1 MSKFRKLMAAA
12 TLLFATSSV
21 FVACSDD
28 DPATMG
34 PVPVNSCQVT
44 STTATVIWSIVPNDR
59 CGGYDVTLYEGTR
72 ENLGA
77 EIAKQNFDNRTCKT
91 TFTGL
96 QPNSD
101 YVVKTKAVPG
111 EGFSDSEEFF
121 RHFKT
126 APAVHVTV
134 GAFEAYQV
142 QEPDD
147 DGVLVTQ
154 DRYRVTLTWPAFD
167 RINCGGYNVIL
178 YQCAM
183 SDWKNTVP
191 AIVSFQT
198 LPDNTG
204 AIATSHVFGDLVPGK
219 TYTVRANCIGNTTC
233 DYGVSD
239 YTIDE
244 FVVPAA
250 PAV

>member
-12 TLLFATSSV
+12 TLLFAASSV

-28 DPATMG
+28 DPDSMG

-44 STTATVIWSIVPNDR
+44 TTSATVIWSIVPNDR

-77 EIAKQNFDNRTCKT
+77 EIAKQTFDNRTCKT

-96 QPNSD
+96 KPNSD

-111 EGFSDSEEFF
+111 EGFSSSEEFY

-126 APAVHVTV
+126 APTVPVTV

-142 QEPDD
+142 QEPNSE
-147 DGVLVTQ
+147 GVLVTN
-154 DRYRVTLTWPAFD
+154 DYYRVTLSWPAYN
-167 RINCGGYNVIL
+167 RNNCGGYNVIL
-178 YQCAM
+178 YQCKKSEWTNKTA
-183 SDWKNTVP
+183 
-191 AIVSFQT
+191 ALVSFQT

-204 AIATSHVFGDLVPGK
+204 AIATSHVFENLVPGK
-219 TYTVRANCIGNTTC
+219 TYTVRANSIGNAMC
-233 DYGVSD
+233 DYGSSD
-239 YTIDE
+239 FTVGE
-244 FVVPAA
+244 FDVPAA
-250 PAV
+250 PAE

>member
-12 TLLFATSSV
+12 TLLFAASSV

-44 STTATVIWSIVPNDR
+44 TTSVTVIWSIVPNDR

-111 EGFSDSEEFF
+111 EGFSDSEEFY

-126 APAVHVTV
+126 APAVTVTA
-134 GAFEAYQV
+134 GAFEAYQL
-142 QEPDD
+142 EEYDKNGD
-147 DGVLVTQ
+147 LVTN
-154 DRYRVTLTWPAFD
+154 DYYRATLTWPAFE
-167 RINCGGYNVIL
+167 RTNCGGYNVIL
-178 YQCAM
+178 YACKN
-183 SDWKNTVP
+183 SDWKAGT
-191 AIVSFQT
+191 AAFASFQT
-198 LPDNTG
+198 LPDEVG
-204 AIATSHVFGDLVPGK
+204 AIATSHVFEKLVPGQ
-219 TYTVRANCIGNTTC
+219 TYTVRANSIGNTTC
-233 DYGVSD
+233 DYGSGD
-239 YTIDE
+239 YVMSE
-244 FVVPAA
+244 FTVPAA
-250 PAV
+250 PAL